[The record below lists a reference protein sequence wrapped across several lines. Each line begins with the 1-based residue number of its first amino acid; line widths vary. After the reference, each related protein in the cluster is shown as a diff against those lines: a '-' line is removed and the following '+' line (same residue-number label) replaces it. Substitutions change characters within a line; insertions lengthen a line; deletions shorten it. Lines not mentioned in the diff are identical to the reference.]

1 MLHATTRFVAVA
13 LLTLACFTTIT
24 RPAEAAGANRLVPKN
39 YATIGLALNASESGD
54 TITVFPGTFSECV
67 TISGLSDISVI
78 GKRGAVIDVAGC
90 SASAGVT
97 IENGANIVL
106 RGFTLTGATL
116 QGIAVQPDAN
126 DVLID
131 KVTIATDQPAP
142 ALSLLEVGVS
152 IVGAADVLLK
162 DVTISG
168 ATLHAVHV
176 MSATRTVV
184 KQSTI
189 SDGIG
194 DGIRVDLGTNVKIA
208 DNVMRNLL
216 GPAIFFFH
224 DGGDG
229 MTGGGV
235 ESIVVRNKI
244 VDSPGGGIVIGGTN
258 NLIQKNAVFDSG
270 GTGITALAN
279 GGGSIY
285 RKNKVKNSA
294 EAGILAAGMGD
305 TFGKNTVLGSHQDGI
320 AVAGSMNVLTKS
332 RVVDAT
338 GSGFA
343 VALTASD
350 NTFENCGSVRAGA
363 DGFHVAGSANTFTK
377 AKAAGSGGFD
387 LNDPAGGATTNVYT
401 DCTFKSSNVP

>member
-1 MLHATTRFVAVA
+1 MRHTTTRFVAVA
-13 LLTLACFTTIT
+13 LLTFACFTTIA

-39 YATIGLALNASESGD
+39 YATIGSALNASESGD

-67 TISGLSDISVI
+67 TISGLSEISVI
-78 GKRGAVIDVAGC
+78 GKHGAVIDVAGC
-90 SASAGVT
+90 PAGVT
-97 IENGANIVL
+97 IENGVNIVFG
-106 RGFTLTGATL
+106 GFTLTGATL
-116 QGIAVQPDAN
+116 QGIAVQTGAN
-126 DVLID
+126 DVLIN
-131 KVTIATDQPAP
+131 KVTIATDQQDP
-142 ALSLLEVGVS
+142 ALSSLEVGVS
-152 IVGAADVLLK
+152 IVGADDVLLR

-194 DGIRVDLGTNVKIA
+194 DGVRVDLGTNAKIA
-208 DNVMRNLL
+208 DNVMWNLL

-229 MTGGGV
+229 MTGGGG

-244 VDSPGGGIVIGGTN
+244 LDSPGGGIVIGGTN
-258 NLIQKNAVFDSG
+258 NLIQKNAVADSG

-285 RKNKVKNSA
+285 RKNKVNGSA
-294 EAGILAAGMGD
+294 EAGILAAGTGD
-305 TFGKNTVLGSHQDGI
+305 TFEKNTVLGSHQDGI
-320 AVAGSMNVLTKS
+320 AVVGSMNVLTKS
-332 RVVDAT
+332 RVVNAM

-350 NTFENCGSVRAGA
+350 NTFEDCGSVRAGA
-363 DGFHVAGSANTFTK
+363 DGFLVAGSANTFTK
-377 AKAAGSGGFD
+377 AKASGSGGLD